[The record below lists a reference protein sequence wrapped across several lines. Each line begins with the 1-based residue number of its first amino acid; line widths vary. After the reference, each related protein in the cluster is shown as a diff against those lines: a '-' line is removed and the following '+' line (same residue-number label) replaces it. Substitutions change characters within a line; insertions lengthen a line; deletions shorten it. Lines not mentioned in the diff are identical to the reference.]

1 VSLPALALDQG
12 RDVRAQRDSPA
23 RATPDASSGTASRR
37 SVIVDRIIW
46 LVGAVV
52 IVLFI
57 LGYFGF
63 R

>member
-1 VSLPALALDQG
+1 MAALALTRGQDARLQG
-12 RDVRAQRDSPA
+12 ESAA
-23 RATPDASSGTASRR
+23 RAIKGTSSVTASGR
-37 SVIVDRIIW
+37 SVNMDRIIW

>member
-1 VSLPALALDQG
+1 VPHC
-12 RDVRAQRDSPA
+12 VA
-23 RATPDASSGTASRR
+23 RARHRAPQRRQGSS
-37 SVIVDRIIW
+37 IVNRIIW

-57 LGYFGF
+57 LGYLGL

>member
-1 VSLPALALDQG
+1 MHCAS
-12 RDVRAQRDSPA
+12 RACFDFFA
-23 RATPDASSGTASRR
+23 RARNL
-37 SVIVDRIIW
+37 IVNRIIW

-57 LGYFGF
+57 LGYLGL